1 MEPSLIYE
9 IIGYIA
15 SVLIA
20 VSLMMTSILRLRV
33 INLIGAVFFTVY
45 GLLVRAYPV
54 AAVNFFIVLVDL
66 YFLYEIIRTKEY
78 FTLLE
83 VRPDSAYLLRF
94 LDFYQ
99 KEIQRFLPGFSY
111 QPGQAGLVFFV
122 LRNMVPAGVFIG
134 RVEPDGRLFVALD
147 FVIPGYRDFKV
158 GDYVYRQHAG
168 LFRRH
173 GVRRIYSRPGSPRHE
188 TYLRRMG
195 FQPDGAAQ
203 GERTY
208 YLDLPAAEV
217 SAA

>member
-99 KEIQRFLPGFSY
+99 KEIQRFLPGI
-111 QPGQAGLVFFV
+111 QPPAGAGRAGL
-122 LRNMVPAGVFIG
+122 LR
-134 RVEPDGRLFVALD
+134 
-147 FVIPGYRDFKV
+147 
-158 GDYVYRQHAG
+158 
-168 LFRRH
+168 
-173 GVRRIYSRPGSPRHE
+173 
-188 TYLRRMG
+188 
-195 FQPDGAAQ
+195 AAQ
-203 GERTY
+203 HGPGRGVHR
-208 YLDLPAAEV
+208 PC
-217 SAA
+217 